1 MKNLVYLLILLFASP
16 AFAGG
21 SYLDG
26 ANSPQDAPVIIP
38 DTPIAEKAPGFK
50 INEALYYESMGSN
63 GYYGGGF
70 YGEEKNQSQ
79 VPYYTITSRNGNSGF
94 ISSIAVVNG
103 QILPLNFISPFI
115 TPFNF
120 GFGLFPGNISV
131 NIGNFSFLSGG
142 FGRGG
147 FSGGGFSGGS
157 FGFGHGGFGGGS
169 FGFGHR

>member
-1 MKNLVYLLILLFASP
+1 MKNLIYVLILLFASP

-26 ANSPQDAPVIIP
+26 ANSSQDAPGVIP
-38 DTPIAEKAPGFK
+38 DIPVVEKTSEFQ
-50 INEALYYESMGSN
+50 INEALYHESMGSN

-70 YGEEKNQSQ
+70 YGEERNQFQ
-79 VPYYTITSRNGNSGF
+79 VPYYTITSRNGHSGF

-103 QILPLNFISPFI
+103 QILPLNFISPLVA
-115 TPFNF
+115 PFNF
-120 GFGLFPGNISV
+120 GFGLFPGNIRV
-131 NIGNFSFLSGG
+131 NTGNFSFLSGG
-142 FGRGG
+142 FGV
-147 FSGGGFSGGS
+147 GGFSGGS